1 MIKKFFSLLLTLCM
15 VLAMMP
21 AMSVRA
27 EETHTH
33 CVCGATSCS
42 GSEHNNLQTWQAWN
56 ETASL
61 PSSGGYYYLTGDV
74 TIASTWSPADGT
86 VLCLNGHTIT
96 GKGTS
101 IISVGG
107 GTFTLTNCKNEGSV
121 KHAEGESG
129 KGVENKGTFNMY
141 GGEITNNKADSSGSS
156 GGGVENARTFNMYG
170 GEITNNKADSSG
182 SFDSSGGGVRN
193 GYSATFNMYGG
204 TIANNT
210 AKNYGGGVENAGT
223 FNMYGGEISN
233 NKAGYHGGGV
243 DNEGTFTMQGGQITT
258 NETVQYGGGGVRNG
272 YSATF
277 TMQGGEITNNQATTI
292 GGGVSYLGGFFNVSG
307 NVKITGNKNQSNA
320 SSNLYLG
327 SNQTITIESPL
338 TVGALIGVTVKDS
351 PTEGNPVVI
360 TSAGSSDHS
369 SFFFSDSSNYQVY
382 NDNNTV
388 KLRVQS
394 GSPAGHTHCICGA
407 THSSVGNHIAQENT
421 TFTAWESNNSLPL
434 SSGCYYLTQDVT
446 VDGQWQPAD
455 GTVLCLNG
463 HTISGASGSYSE
475 TIEVESG
482 VHFTLTDC
490 ANSDTQGKIVPSGGC
505 SAVFIS
511 NGGSFTMYGGN
522 ISGGTVDYE
531 GMVYVSGSFTMNGG
545 NISNNQSNTSNTGDK
560 IFCGVH
566 VWSDGTF
573 TMNNGNISG
582 NTFESKGAGVHNNG
596 TFTMNGG
603 NITQNVAQSN
613 KGGGVYNTGTFTMNG
628 GSITG
633 NSASQ
638 GGGVY
643 NDSQGTFKVS
653 GTPIIKDNKQDE
665 TNNNNLYLCSGKTI
679 NIEGSLSAGT
689 LIGVTV
695 ENSPTTQGTSVD
707 ITSTVSSDYSSFFK
721 SDNTSYQ
728 IEFDN
733 NKLIMNVQTCSHSG
747 LGVTGQAATCT
758 TNGWNDYYQCSKCSG
773 YFTNSECTTPIPNL
787 ELWKTGD
794 GKIPALGH
802 DWIYSANGATLTA
815 SCRRKASCGMGDQTL
830 TLTIDDSLT
839 YTGSELTLASFGE
852 STSGWTTN
860 VNSTLPTITYYNT
873 ETKDAT
879 TGGIAVSGNPKDVG
893 YYYASATVGTDG
905 NSATAVKTF
914 EIKKA
919 ESEFSTTPVGATTLT
934 YNTNAQNLL
943 TTEAATSHGTIQY
956 AVTATESQPED
967 SAFSAST
974 PTATAAGTYYVYYK
988 VAGDANHKD
997 KICATPVTVTIDKA
1011 SQSVSAPTAS
1021 ETKATK
1027 VTLNEVAGQGP
1038 TTYAKNTTNEAPTD
1052 PSAWQT
1058 SNVFTA
1064 LTKNTTYYFFAK
1076 CAGDNNYNA
1085 GTSTG
1090 AEIATPDL
1098 TSRTISGVTAKD
1110 GVNTTGISYG
1120 TAITPGTLFTGTPVL
1135 ENAENPVTAYK
1146 YEGVSSTGYP
1156 ENTAAPT
1163 AVGTYKLV
1171 IVMNDDNYYGTQEI
1185 PFTIV
1190 KSSPA
1195 AVNATGVAPTG
1206 SNVSD
1211 GKIQVTG
1218 VDTSLYTL
1226 EYKGTGETA
1235 SPANWTAIE
1244 GTEVANL
1251 AAGGTYL
1258 VRIKGTDNNNE
1269 SPTTEVT
1276 IPAYVA
1282 PPAGGG
1288 GIGGGGGASTPST
1301 DKNNDS
1307 KTETTTLPDG
1317 TKVETSTTTDETTG
1331 ATTVEEKK
1339 TALDGTV
1346 TETKTTTQ
1354 KDGSSETT
1362 STETRTDGSTT
1373 ETNTTVDTEGTA
1385 QSVVRDK
1392 DFPTGDV
1399 LTIRKTEEP
1408 SGEVSYVL
1416 ATLVTEEATIVKA
1429 KVERAE
1435 ALANMKNIPYRV
1447 KVLDENG
1454 KLDYKV
1460 RVNTGDVKANQT
1472 LYVYKYDSKTKSFGL
1487 VQADYQK
1494 VNADEKANIICDFEK
1509 LISTQRYQLVTKS
1522 KAGLLDKK
1530 ILATVKVKIGQ
1541 KSLKVNQST
1550 SFKLDEKLN
1559 LENVS
1564 TIKYSTSDKQV
1575 VKVSKAGKITGKN
1588 TGTADIKATI
1598 TLINGKTKTV
1608 RMKIKVK

>member
-42 GSEHNNLQTWQAWN
+42 GSEHNNSQTWRAWN
-56 ETASL
+56 EIASL
-61 PSSGGYYYLTGDV
+61 PSSEGYYYLTGDV

-129 KGVENKGTFNMY
+129 KGVENAGTFNMY
-141 GGEITNNKADSSGSS
+141 GGKITNNKADSSGSS
-156 GGGVENARTFNMYG
+156 G
-170 GEITNNKADSSG
+170 S
-182 SFDSSGGGVRN
+182 GVRN
-193 GYSATFNMYGG
+193 IATFNMYGG

-210 AKNYGGGVENAGT
+210 AKYLGGGVGNFGTFNMYGGEIFNNKAGSHGGGVDNEGT

-233 NKAGYHGGGV
+233 NKA
-243 DNEGTFTMQGGQITT
+243 DSN
-258 NETVQYGGGGVRNG
+258 GGGVRNDR
-272 YSATF
+272 SATF
-277 TMQGGEITNNQATTI
+277 TMQGGEISNNKAGSH
-292 GGGVSYLGGFFNVSG
+292 GGGVNYLGGSFNVSG
-307 NVKITGNKNQSNA
+307 NVKITGNTNQSNA

-338 TVGALIGVTVKDS
+338 TVGASIGVTVKDS

-407 THSSVGNHIAQENT
+407 THSSVGDHITQENT
-421 TFTAWESNNSLPL
+421 MFTAWESNNSLPL

-446 VDGQWQPAD
+446 VDEQWQPAD

-463 HTISGASGSYSE
+463 HTITENIWYSE
-475 TIEVESG
+475 NTINVQSS
-482 VHFTLTDC
+482 VYFTLTDC
-490 ANSDTQGKIVPSGGC
+490 ANSNAQGKIISSEAHSAVSISSGG
-505 SAVFIS
+505 F
-511 NGGSFTMYGGN
+511 FTMYGGN
-522 ISGGTVDYE
+522 ISEGTDLRVAVVEVIGSYTMNGGSISGNKNDLDRVPSGDLARGVHVENDGKFIMYDGNISKNEFSFTGAGVCNEGEFIMHGGSITQNVSWWNGFDGGT
-531 GMVYVSGSFTMNGG
+531 GGGVYNKGKFTMNGG
-545 NISNNQSNTSNTGDK
+545 SIT
-560 IFCGVH
+560 
-566 VWSDGTF
+566 
-573 TMNNGNISG
+573 G
-582 NTFESKGAGVHNNG
+582 NTAKKFEDQVNN
-596 TFTMNGG
+596 TEL
-603 NITQNVAQSN
+603 
-613 KGGGVYNTGTFTMNG
+613 GGGVYNKGEFTMNG

-643 NDSQGTFKVS
+643 NYGTFKVS

-665 TNNNNLYLCSGKTI
+665 TNNIDNLYLCSGKTI
-679 NIEGSLSAGT
+679 DNANDLSGGAH
-689 LIGVTV
+689 IGVTV
-695 ENSPTTQGTSVD
+695 ENPPTGGNHV
-707 ITSTVSSDYSSFFK
+707 IIVNTVSTDYSSFFK

-728 IEFDN
+728 IEFDSADS
-733 NKLIMNVQTCSHSG
+733 KLKMKVQPCSHT
-747 LGVTGQAATCT
+747 GVKVEGKAATCT
-758 TNGWNDYYQCSKCSG
+758 EKGYKEYFQCSKCNG
-773 YFTNSECTTPIPNL
+773 YFKEIACSTPISDISA
-787 ELWKTGD
+787 WKNGE
-794 GKIPALGH
+794 GAIPALGH
-802 DWIYSANGATLTA
+802 GWTYSANGATLTA
-815 SCRRKASCGMGDQTL
+815 SCSRKSVCHVGDQTL
-830 TLTIDDSLT
+830 TLT
-839 YTGSELTLASFGE
+839 A
-852 STSGWTTN
+852 
-860 VNSTLPTITYYNT
+860 
-873 ETKDAT
+873 
-879 TGGIAVSGNPKDVG
+879 
-893 YYYASATVGTDG
+893 ATVSHTG
-905 NSATAVKTF
+905 NEYS
-914 EIKKA
+914 
-919 ESEFSTTPVGATTLT
+919 GATLSNQTAWTSAGLT
-934 YNTNAQNLL
+934 PL
-943 TTEAATSHGTIQY
+943 TIQY
-956 AVTATESQPED
+956 EGVDGTRYSSSSTAPSAAGRYKATITAGGATAIAPFAITGAEHTLKVESGANGTAGIQGQVVTSAAIGCYADVTLTATPNNGYRLKQWVVSGSSITITNNKFIMPD
-967 SAFSAST
+967 
-974 PTATAAGTYYVYYK
+974 
-988 VAGDANHKD
+988 GD
-997 KICATPVTVTIDKA
+997 VTVT
-1011 SQSVSAPTAS
+1011 
-1021 ETKATK
+1021 
-1027 VTLNEVAGQGP
+1027 
-1038 TTYAKNTTNEAPTD
+1038 
-1052 PSAWQT
+1052 
-1058 SNVFTA
+1058 
-1064 LTKNTTYYFFAK
+1064 
-1076 CAGDNNYNA
+1076 
-1085 GTSTG
+1085 
-1090 AEIATPDL
+1090 AE
-1098 TSRTISGVTAKD
+1098 
-1110 GVNTTGISYG
+1110 
-1120 TAITPGTLFTGTPVL
+1120 F
-1135 ENAENPVTAYK
+1135 
-1146 YEGVSSTGYP
+1146 
-1156 ENTAAPT
+1156 
-1163 AVGTYKLV
+1163 
-1171 IVMNDDNYYGTQEI
+1171 EI
-1185 PFTIV
+1185 I
-1190 KSSPA
+1190 
-1195 AVNATGVAPTG
+1195 
-1206 SNVSD
+1206 
-1211 GKIQVTG
+1211 
-1218 VDTSLYTL
+1218 
-1226 EYKGTGETA
+1226 
-1235 SPANWTAIE
+1235 
-1244 GTEVANL
+1244 
-1251 AAGGTYL
+1251 
-1258 VRIKGTDNNNE
+1258 
-1269 SPTTEVT
+1269 
-1276 IPAYVA
+1276 
-1282 PPAGGG
+1282 PAGGG
-1288 GIGGGGGASTPST
+1288 GGISGDGSSTPST
-1301 DKNNDS
+1301 DKDNDS

-1317 TKVETSTTTDETTG
+1317 TKVETSTTTDKTTG
-1331 ATTVEEKK
+1331 ATIVEEKK

-1362 STETRTDGSTT
+1362 SLETRTDGSTT
-1373 ETNTTVDTEGTA
+1373 ETNTTVDTEGTE

-1494 VNADEKANIICDFEK
+1494 VKADEKANIICDFEN